1 MTSIFTVRTKRK
13 IIAVQYKSNSI
24 KTPAL
29 LIPAALLTLSIASP
43 PVIAQAGVLEEVIV
57 TATKQS
63 ASLQSVPVTVNAFS
77 DQVIREAGINNALD
91 LAIMTPSLTIAVNV
105 QPFTARFQI
114 RGVGTAQT
122 DIALEPSV
130 GLFVDEVY
138 LGRSGLGMS
147 DLTDIERIE
156 VLQGPQGTLYG
167 KNTNAGAISIITKSP
182 NAEEFEGYA
191 EASVGD
197 YDLRKLTLSA
207 TGPLSNSVA
216 YRLSGNIHQRDG
228 YLENAGGD
236 DLNDADDWNLIGKL
250 LYTPTDSLSFL
261 LNGSHV
267 ERRTKCC
274 GADSIQSESVNEE
287 LVRQGFRPDKNDPF
301 DHEIAVNVESDFEL
315 DADALSL
322 VIDYDRAWGVIKS
335 ITAWHDSDGSSSSD
349 DDRSQ
354 LDIFSRVKAVSAGDS
369 FSQELRFSS
378 QLNDQLDYQLGL
390 FYYEQT
396 TTGGNGK
403 PYIFL
408 GEDFVTIANQQ
419 DISLPGLPAGTPI
432 GLIAQPGDSIRAD
445 VKLETETFAA
455 FSRATWH
462 INNSWRVTGG
472 LRWTDE
478 DKDAD
483 LFVAV
488 DSTALSTA
496 LPGEPSLMKA
506 ITTPIDDDFTRNSS
520 DVDWLLNTSVDISDD
535 VMVFASVATGTKS
548 GGFNTVNGAADAR
561 EFDDES
567 TTSYELGLKSELLDA
582 RMRFNATAFYTEIDD
597 YQVQQQLDTGA
608 GSLVS
613 NQGEIETSGLD
624 IDLVA
629 LPLPNLTLTA
639 GFLYMHKAE
648 VTSGPQDGL
657 DLPFTAEYSGNLSA
671 TLVFPLANG
680 GVYARADYSYMDD
693 HLTNASAETDDD
705 DIQDRNLLNAKL
717 GWRNNHW
724 DLSVWGKNL
733 TDDEYASLTANTFI
747 FTGMDAFFLSPP
759 RTYGATLRY
768 DF

>member
-1 MTSIFTVRTKRK
+1 MQRKVHKKKKR
-13 IIAVQYKSNSI
+13 AAAGHL
-24 KTPAL
+24 AL
-29 LIPAALLTLSIASP
+29 LALTSASP
-43 PVIAQAGVLEEVIV
+43 LAIAQAGVLEEVIV

-63 ASLQSVPVTVNAFS
+63 ASLQSVPVTLNAFS
-77 DQVIREAGINNALD
+77 DQVIQEAGINNASD
-91 LAIMTPSLTIAVNV
+91 LAIMTPSLTIAVNI

-167 KNTNAGAISIITKSP
+167 KNTNAGAISIITKAP
-182 NAEEFEGYA
+182 NSEVFEGYA

-197 YDLRKLTLSA
+197 YKLRKLTLSA
-207 TGPLSNSVA
+207 TGPLSDSLA

-228 YLENAGGD
+228 YLDNAGGD
-236 DLNDADDWNLIGKL
+236 DHNDADDWNLIGKL
-250 LYTPTDSLSFL
+250 LYEPTDSLSLL

-267 ERRTKCC
+267 ERKLKCC
-274 GADSIQSESVNEE
+274 GADSRQTESVNTE
-287 LVRQGFRPDKNDPF
+287 LARQRYPVDNNDPF
-301 DHEIAVNVESDFEL
+301 DHKIAVNVESDFEL
-315 DADALSL
+315 DANALSL
-322 VIDYDRAWGVIKS
+322 VIDYQREWGSIKS
-335 ITAWHDSDGSSSSD
+335 ISAWNDSDGSSSSD

-354 LDIFSRVKAVSAGDS
+354 LDVFSRVNAVSSGDS

-378 QLNDQLDYQLGL
+378 QFNEQLDYQLGL
-390 FYYEQT
+390 FYYQQT
-396 TTGGNGK
+396 TNGGDGK
-403 PYIFL
+403 PYVFL
-408 GEDFVTIANQQ
+408 GEDFLTIASQQ
-419 DISLPGLPAGTPI
+419 DLSSLPGLPPGTPI
-432 GLIAQPGDSIRAD
+432 GLVARPGDSIRAD
-445 VKLETETFAA
+445 VKLETQTFAA
-455 FSRATWH
+455 FGRATWH
-462 INNSWRVTGG
+462 ISHRWRVTGG

-488 DSTALSTA
+488 DSTAPSTA

-520 DVDWLLNTSVDISDD
+520 NVDWLLTASFDASDD
-535 VMVFASVATGTKS
+535 AMVFASVATGTKS

-567 TTSYELGLKSELLDA
+567 TTSYELGLKSELLDSSL
-582 RMRFNATAFYTEIDD
+582 RFNATAFYTEIED

-608 GSLVS
+608 GTRVG

-639 GFLYMHKAE
+639 GLLYMHKAE
-648 VTSGPQDGL
+648 VTSGPQNGL

-680 GVYARADYSYMDD
+680 GLYIRTDYSYMDD
-693 HLTNASAETDDD
+693 HLTNSSPETDGD
-705 DIQDRNLLNAKL
+705 DIQNRHLLNARI
-717 GWRNNHW
+717 GWRSDNWNI
-724 DLSVWGKNL
+724 SVWGKNL
-733 TDDEYASLTANTFI
+733 SDDEYASLTTNTFV
-747 FTGMDAFFLSPP
+747 FTGMDAFFLAPP

-768 DF
+768 L

>member
-1 MTSIFTVRTKRK
+1 MRCSTDNKKAR
-13 IIAVQYKSNSI
+13 
-24 KTPAL
+24 AL
-29 LIPAALLTLSIASP
+29 AGFLLPLALISASP
-43 PVIAQAGVLEEVIV
+43 LPMAQAGALEEVIV

-63 ASLQSVPVTVNAFS
+63 ASLQTVPVTVNAFS
-77 DQVIREAGINNALD
+77 DQVIQEAGINNATD
-91 LAIMTPSLTIAVNV
+91 LAIMTPSLTVAVNI

-114 RGVGTAQT
+114 RGVGTSQT

-156 VLQGPQGTLYG
+156 VIQGPQGTLYG
-167 KNTNAGAISIITKSP
+167 KNTNAGAISIFTKSP
-182 NAEEFEGYA
+182 NSEEFEAYA

-207 TGPLSNSVA
+207 TGPLSDALA
-216 YRLSGNIHQRDG
+216 YRLSGNVHQRDG
-228 YLENAGGD
+228 YLENAGGN
-236 DLNDADDWNLIGKL
+236 DLNDADDWNVIGKL
-250 LYTPTDSLSFL
+250 LYVPTDSLSFL

-267 ERRTKCC
+267 ERKSKCC
-274 GADSIQSESVNEE
+274 GADSIQSESVNAE
-287 LVRQGFRPDKNDPF
+287 LARQGYAVDKNDPF
-301 DHEIAVNVESDFEL
+301 DHKIAVNVDSDFEL
-315 DADALSL
+315 DADTLSL
-322 VIDYDRAWGVIKS
+322 VIDYNREWGSIKS
-335 ITAWHDSDGSSSSD
+335 ISAWQDSNGSSSSD

-354 LDIFSRVKAVSAGDS
+354 LDIFSRVDAVSESDS
-369 FSQELRFSS
+369 FSQEFRFSS
-378 QLNDQLDYQLGL
+378 RLNDQLDYQAGL
-390 FYYEQT
+390 FYYQQT
-396 TTGGNGK
+396 TKGGDGK
-403 PYIFL
+403 PYVFI
-408 GEDFVTIANQQ
+408 GEDFVSIASQQ
-419 DISLPGLPAGTPI
+419 DLSSLPGLPPGIPI
-432 GLIAQPGDSIRAD
+432 GFIAQPGDSIRAD

-455 FSRATWH
+455 FARATWH
-462 INNSWRVTGG
+462 IGPRWHVTGG
-472 LRWTDE
+472 LRWSDE

-496 LPGEPSLMKA
+496 LPGEPSLMEA
-506 ITTPIDDDFTRNSS
+506 ISTPIDDDFTRNSS
-520 DVDWLLNTSVDISDD
+520 NVDWLLNASFDAGDD
-535 VMVFASVATGTKS
+535 VMLFASVATGTKS

-567 TTSYELGLKSELLDA
+567 TTSYELGLKSELFDSSL
-582 RMRFNATAFYTEIDD
+582 RFNATAFYTQIDD

-608 GSLVS
+608 GTLVD

-629 LPLPNLTLTA
+629 IPLPNLTLTA
-639 GFLYMHKAE
+639 GLLYMHKAE

-671 TLVFPLANG
+671 TLVIPLADG
-680 GVYARADYSYMDD
+680 GVYLRGDYSYMDD
-693 HLTNASAETDDD
+693 HLTNASPETDDD
-705 DIQDRNLLNAKL
+705 DIQDRNLVNAKL
-717 GWRNNHW
+717 GWRNNNW
-724 DLSVWGKNL
+724 DISVWGKNL
-733 TDDEYASLTANTFI
+733 TDDEYASLTANTFV
-747 FTGMDAFFLSPP
+747 FSGMDAFFLSPP